1 MNNKKVIRFIAILLA
16 LVLAGSV
23 IVSAVSYA
31 VLGAESESALDELQ
45 QEAANLEKKAAEV
58 EARINAMRSE
68 HLTVLEKKEILD
80 SQVVIAEEIINN
92 LEQQA
97 VVCNQLE
104 QELQEDIRAAR
115 EVENTQLEVYG
126 QRVRNTEEN
135 GIISYFSVIFNA
147 VSFADLLSRIDF
159 VRQVWHYD
167 EKVFLD
173 YQLAKQ
179 GTADIEEKL
188 ASVQESHKA
197 LTEQTAAALR
207 SRQEKAMATADAFG
221 QLIAQGDAYIAMCD
235 EIQNLQPAFDKAVAS
250 SDSDIVRAT
259 NRRILV
265 GTGVFAIPL
274 EGSPVVREDF
284 GSLLNEEYLYYR
296 LHYGVDLAAE
306 YGTNVLA
313 SDSGTVTL
321 TGYNPSYGRYIVI
334 SHGNS
339 FMTVY
344 AHLADLEVEAGDE
357 VTQRQI
363 IGTVGTT
370 GAAAE
375 AGLHFEIR
383 YEDEAVNP
391 MRFLNG

>member
-16 LVLAGSV
+16 IVLAGSV

-104 QELQEDIRAAR
+104 QELQEDIQAAR

-159 VRQVWHYD
+159 VHQIWQYAA
-167 EKVFLD
+167 KVFRD
-173 YQLAKQ
+173 YQLGTQ
-179 GTADIEEKL
+179 GRGGIEEEL
-188 ASVQESHKA
+188 A
-197 LTEQTAAALR
+197 
-207 SRQEKAMATADAFG
+207 
-221 QLIAQGDAYIAMCD
+221 
-235 EIQNLQPAFDKAVAS
+235 
-250 SDSDIVRAT
+250 
-259 NRRILV
+259 
-265 GTGVFAIPL
+265 
-274 EGSPVVREDF
+274 
-284 GSLLNEEYLYYR
+284 
-296 LHYGVDLAAE
+296 
-306 YGTNVLA
+306 
-313 SDSGTVTL
+313 
-321 TGYNPSYGRYIVI
+321 
-334 SHGNS
+334 
-339 FMTVY
+339 
-344 AHLADLEVEAGDE
+344 
-357 VTQRQI
+357 
-363 IGTVGTT
+363 
-370 GAAAE
+370 
-375 AGLHFEIR
+375 
-383 YEDEAVNP
+383 
-391 MRFLNG
+391 